1 MIIYAKFFN
10 GIFQIV
16 LMVNLYQ
23 IIVNK
28 YIIADIKCHKLVSKD
43 GITTQDLI
51 IDKVGGLFEGIRV
64 NTKSERSLLP
74 SIGISLGIMKNLD
87 QYQYIVCSEIRS
99 IPDTNPYKNELQKYR
114 IAIIASFA
122 KLVPILQSRSDK
134 DLKKWNYFAQTLLT
148 QISELLVKE
157 RTNQN
162 KYGKSDSDS
171 APFDYFDVP
180 EKEVDNILQS
190 IY

>member
-1 MIIYAKFFN
+1 M
-10 GIFQIV
+10 
-16 LMVNLYQ
+16 MNLYQ
-23 IIVNK
+23 IIINK
-28 YIIADIKCHKLVSKD
+28 YIIADIKCHKLVAND

-51 IDKVGGLFEGIRV
+51 IDKVEGLFEGIRV
-64 NTKSERSLLP
+64 NIKSGRRLLP
-74 SIGISLGIMKNLD
+74 SIGISSGIVKNLD

-99 IPDTNPYKNELQKYR
+99 IPDANPYKNELQKYR

-122 KLVPILQSRSDK
+122 KLVPILQSRFDK
-134 DLKKWNYFAQTLLT
+134 DLKKWNYFAQILLT

-162 KYGKSDSDS
+162 KYEKSNSDS